1 MPEADLYH
9 NSFCRKDVE
18 IQIIDREEYEKKK
31 TFTVVIGEPEIVHCE
46 KAVITNL
53 KTVDDDK
60 LRQILEAGKP
70 ALGRFNLKFS
80 IRHIT
85 QLQLRVYLH
94 KQK

>member
-70 ALGRFNLKFS
+70 ALGMCLSRIAYVFLTWK
-80 IRHIT
+80 
-85 QLQLRVYLH
+85 LLRIEML
-94 KQK
+94 